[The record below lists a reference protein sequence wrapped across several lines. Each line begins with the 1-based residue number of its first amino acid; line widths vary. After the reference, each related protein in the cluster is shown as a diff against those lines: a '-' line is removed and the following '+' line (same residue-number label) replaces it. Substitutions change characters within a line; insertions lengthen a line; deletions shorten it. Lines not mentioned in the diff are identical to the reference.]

1 MMKPY
6 EIFGADADRGWVPW
20 ALVVPFLGLAFVV
33 STALASE
40 LPLQQWGLM
49 DAQEEPVGRLGLIGL
64 LLLPFG
70 AMGLLVVGWAWLVER
85 RPLASI
91 GLVDAGAGA
100 ILAFGLLIGALTSG
114 GIVAAIW
121 AAGGFEATTIAP
133 AFASMDALIYIAV
146 LLACFVVQ
154 AGAEEILFRGW
165 MLSALARR
173 INVVGAMVI
182 VSAVFTLLHLGRG
195 TTLLTAGNTVLFSVF
210 ACCWALKAR
219 NIWGVMGWHASWNWL
234 LGIGFEVPITGLDLH
249 VSALLVRLTPLGPVH
264 LTGGAQGPEGS
275 VFCGLLF
282 VVAIVVLLMT
292 GALKRPIPGP
302 GE

>member
-33 STALASE
+33 STALASD

-49 DAQEEPVGRLGLIGL
+49 DAQEEPIGRLGLIAL

-70 AMGLLVVGWAWLVER
+70 SMGFLVVGWAWLVER

-100 ILAFGLLIGALTSG
+100 TFAFGLLIGALTSG
-114 GIVAAIW
+114 GVVAAIW
-121 AAGGFEATTIAP
+121 AAGGFETSAIVP
-133 AFASMDALIYIAV
+133 AFASPDALLYIAV

-154 AGAEEILFRGW
+154 SGAEEIVFRGW
-165 MLSALARR
+165 MMSALARR
-173 INVVGAMVI
+173 IDVIWAIVI
-182 VSAVFTLLHLGRG
+182 VSAVFTLLHMGRG
-195 TTLLTAGNTVLFSVF
+195 TTLLTACNTVLFSVF

-219 NIWGVMGWHASWNWL
+219 NIWGVMGWHAGWNWL
-234 LGIGFEVPITGLDLH
+234 IGTGFELPITGLDLQIP
-249 VSALLVRLTPLGPVH
+249 ALIVRLAPHGPAH
-264 LTGGAQGPEGS
+264 LTGGAEGPEGS
-275 VFCGLLF
+275 VFCGLFFAGAIAML
-282 VVAIVVLLMT
+282 VAR
-292 GALKRPIPGP
+292 GALSDRA
-302 GE
+302 